1 MTHISFLSLLQKY
14 YLGITQSII
23 VGTVMRHCKEAYDGC
38 TLVFIQKRIYNS
50 WHRNATLQRS
60 IWRVHFSIHT
70 ETKWNNKCRRPTRR
84 VLWSCHKL
92 NKDYF
97 TDTAGD
103 ASQWTVT
110 GHGHGLED
118 GDQVCPVTIGLVV
131 IYNTFPAWSYDHM
144 TLVGVLRDFL
154 VLQNSFTILL
164 HTLIQLTIC
173 HYYMNII
180 SIIL

>member
-1 MTHISFLSLLQKY
+1 
-14 YLGITQSII
+14 
-23 VGTVMRHCKEAYDGC
+23 MRHCKEAYDGC
-38 TLVFIQKRIYNS
+38 AMVFIQK
-50 WHRNATLQRS
+50 
-60 IWRVHFSIHT
+60 
-70 ETKWNNKCRRPTRR
+70 TKWNNKCGRPTRR
-84 VLWSCHKL
+84 VLPSCHIL
-92 NKDYF
+92 NKDYV
-97 TDTAGD
+97 TDTAGG

-180 SIIL
+180 SITIHGKYRVLELLMIFWCKFSDHR